1 MAPAALITLA
11 KSILNQSVWLVPILF
26 LIAYVK
32 YLRRNRSSKAL
43 PLPPGPKP
51 LPIIGNMLDVPTD
64 RMSQKF
70 RDMSKQYG
78 DIVHLDAFGTP
89 MIILGS
95 HEAAHELLD
104 RRSANYSDRVP
115 SVMRLISGWE
125 WTFVL
130 MPYGNEWRR
139 RRKEMHQFMHPGAVA
154 QYEPLQERETVKFL
168 RQLLKKPD
176 EFLYLVR
183 YSFGS
188 TIMRISYGME
198 VADQDDPYVNAVEEG
213 VATFNEAFVPGA
225 FLVETFP
232 ILRHIPRWFP
242 GGGFKRIAARWQ
254 KIAHT
259 MRDAPFEKTL
269 QAMGTAEASITTV
282 LMGKAQE
289 YEGAVFEGEKII
301 ARDVSA
307 LAYVAGADTTISTVQ
322 TFFLAMACYPE
333 VQLKARAE
341 LEAVVGP
348 NRLPSFADRNAL
360 PYITA
365 VAKECLRWQ
374 SVVPLGIPHRSLADD
389 EYKGYFLP
397 AGSVVIANLW
407 WVPAFSR
414 DPRVYPDPHRFYPER
429 FLKDGKINPDVQDP
443 NTFAFGYGRRYVGC
457 PGKHFAESSLFLMV
471 ASILHTMSIEQVLDE
486 HGNPIRPKAEMTYG
500 VISYPV
506 PFPCTIKARSPE
518 AASLIHQAIKDT

>member
-1 MAPAALITLA
+1 MAAAVFISLA
-11 KSILNQSVWLVPILF
+11 KSTLDQPVWLAPFLF
-26 LIAYVK
+26 FLLVAYVK
-32 YLRRNRSSKAL
+32 HLQWNRSSKTL

-51 LPIIGNMLDVPTD
+51 LPIIGNMLDVPTNM
-64 RMSQKF
+64 MSQQF

-89 MIILGS
+89 IIILGS

-154 QYEPLQERETVKFL
+154 QYQPLQERETVKFL

-176 EFLYLVR
+176 KFLHLVR

-198 VADQDDPYVNAVEEG
+198 VADEDDPYVNAVEEG

-232 ILRHIPRWFP
+232 SLQHIPRWFP
-242 GGGFKRIAARWQ
+242 GGGFKRIAAKWQ
-254 KIAHT
+254 KIAHH

-269 QAMGTAEASITTV
+269 QTMREGTAEASIATV
-282 LMGKAQE
+282 LMEKAQK
-289 YEGAVFEGEKII
+289 YEGVVFEEEKVI

-341 LEAVVGP
+341 LDAVVGP
-348 NRLPSFADRNAL
+348 SRLPSFADRDSL

-374 SVVPLGIPHRSLADD
+374 SVVPLGIPHRSLDDD
-389 EYKGYFLP
+389 EYKGYFIP

-407 WVPAFSR
+407 AFSR
-414 DPRVYPDPHRFYPER
+414 DPSVYPDPDRFYPER
-429 FLKDGKINPDVQDP
+429 FLNDGKINPDVQDP
-443 NTFAFGYGRRYVGC
+443 NTFAFGYGRRVC
-457 PGKHFAESSLFLMV
+457 PGKHFAEASLFLMV
-471 ASILHTMSIEQVLDE
+471 ASILHAMTIEQVVDE
-486 HGNPIRPKAEMTYG
+486 RGKPIKPKAEMTYG

-518 AASLIHQAIKDT
+518 AVSLIHRGLQDSS